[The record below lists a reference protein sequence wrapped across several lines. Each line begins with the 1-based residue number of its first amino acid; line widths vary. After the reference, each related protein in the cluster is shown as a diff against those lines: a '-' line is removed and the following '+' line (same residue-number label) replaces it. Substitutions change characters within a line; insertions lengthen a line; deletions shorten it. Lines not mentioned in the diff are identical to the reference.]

1 MPQIIRTEYACF
13 ARWTY
18 SATPYAVG
26 TREAY
31 RSSTNHDPVLTT
43 DADLQT
49 QFREGV
55 VDGNTLTLTIA
66 DGIGGTYRTLVT
78 GNVLDGTAVTV
89 ETVCTLTYDDGTT
102 AEQATSQTLTVQGT
116 AVEPGK
122 VHLTLIDLEDARL
135 GTLYPSNTYTADL
148 FRDIDGGFAGRA
160 IPYPVGTCRKFNA
173 PQLYA
178 DSVRAQ
184 WFHSVCD
191 ASGFLTLTIAAINT
205 GSKTFSVAG
214 DYTDRISAGT
224 IVYSNAASANPGRY
238 TVTAAVYSAPNTV
251 ITVSETISSGTV
263 SGALVVPPTVLAVY
277 RDGRLVDSSE
287 YTVELAYPASGQL
300 DDSDFDNSPAVWTTA
315 GVGTGTAA
323 LTGGVARFT
332 GDGTATNFG
341 RIQYGGTSRT
351 ALPRAYA
358 LATLT
363 LAAGSRVRLAT
374 STTSTG
380 GTIIASAGTHTVP
393 VDVTITT
400 GAIGLCIGNANTG
413 SATTVD
419 VDDLSLN
426 TTHTLL
432 MIRFVR
438 EQVGF
443 DGRPYTI
450 QADVRGTVSRNVAD
464 EVSRLLTA
472 AGATPDSTS
481 FGTAQTYATTH
492 GMLVDVDHGRGDD
505 REGGQRTLRALLD
518 DLLFIARATLSRN
531 SSGHWVITQDK
542 TASTAET
549 LDEDAGDLVE
559 VQRLDQPPKPVSIGI
574 RFAPNPRDPANL
586 TYTITRTVSGGTLP
600 AESPRDVRYLTDAT
614 AADRLA
620 CYLALRMQYG
630 ARLKFR
636 RWQSARTM
644 GEVVNLTSTPTYP
657 GARDWFIDQVQQI
670 PGGVQ
675 CEARQY
681 AAAVHTYSAG
691 TLPNGA
697 TTSYQPDYSQTPPSA
712 PTGMAITAGS
722 VATANDGTMTAR
734 VTVKA
739 TPPSVNWA
747 EIWFAVIHNTTNEI
761 AALVRGDSIGGGEY
775 GCTASGIRPGE
786 VYKLQSYAVNAFAVQ
801 GSVQSTF
808 NATAIGGG
816 GAVTTFTAPGQTSV
830 PSDVSSCTATQRMG
844 RIVDVTWPTVSGAA
858 VWGYILEREV
868 SSVWTEVWRG
878 QATNYRDTTVAM
890 GTAYRYRVKARD
902 TYGNVSASWA
912 TSGTVTPSGNVNGG
926 SGGDLNT
933 NTVAT
938 DNRTSTS
945 GVSYTYTTL
954 DGLAMQSADG
964 ILGKS
969 ISHSLGKLP
978 VVGGVVMNTASG
990 RIIGAPANPTATTID
1005 VVCMGG
1011 IVNGLTDTSN
1021 TNFSGSYV
1029 ESELDNHLHDLT
1041 FNVVANGDTA
1051 TVYIW

>member
-1 MPQIIRTEYACF
+1 MPQVATTHYACF

-18 SATPYAVG
+18 SAVDYAVG
-26 TREAY
+26 TDEGY
-31 RSSTNHDPVLTT
+31 RSGTNHDPVLTT

-102 AEQATSQTLTVQGT
+102 AEQTASQTLTVQGT

-135 GTLYPSNTYTADL
+135 ATLYPSNTYTADL
-148 FRDIDGGFAGRA
+148 FRDLDGGFAGRA
-160 IPYPVGTCRKFNA
+160 IPYPVGTCRKFTC
-173 PQLYA
+173 PQLFA
-178 DSVRAQ
+178 DSARAQ

-205 GSKTFSVAG
+205 GAKTFSVAG
-214 DYTDRISAGT
+214 DYADRISAGT
-224 IVYSNAASANPGRY
+224 VIYANAASANPGRY
-238 TVTAAVYSAPNTV
+238 TVTGAVFSTPNTV

-263 SGALVVPPTVLAVY
+263 SGALIVPPTVLAVY
-277 RDGRLVDSSE
+277 RDGRLVASSE
-287 YTVELAYPASGQL
+287 YTVELAWPASGQL
-300 DDSDFDNSPAVWTTA
+300 DDSDFDNSPAVWTAA
-315 GVGTGTAA
+315 GVGTGTAT

-332 GDGTATNFG
+332 GDGTATNYG
-341 RIQYGGTSRT
+341 RVNYGGATRT
-351 ALPRAYA
+351 ALPRAYV

-363 LAAGSRVRLAT
+363 LAAGSRARLAT
-374 STTSTG
+374 TATVTAGTVITS
-380 GTIIASAGTHTVP
+380 SGTHTAP
-393 VDVTITT
+393 VQVANST
-400 GAIGLCIGNANTG
+400 GNIDLYIGNANTG

-419 VDDLSLN
+419 VDDLSMN

-432 MIRFVR
+432 MLRFVR

-443 DGRPYTI
+443 DGRPYSI
-450 QADVRGTVSRNVAD
+450 QADVRGIVSRNVAD
-464 EVSRLLTA
+464 EISRLLTA
-472 AGATPDSTS
+472 AGATPDATS
-481 FGTAQTYATTH
+481 FAAAQTYATTH

-559 VQRLDQPPKPVSIGI
+559 VRRLDQPPKPVSIGI

-600 AESPRDVRYLTDAT
+600 AEQPRDVRYLTDAT

-620 CYLALRMQYG
+620 CYLALRAQYG

-636 RWQSARTM
+636 RWLAARTL

-697 TTSYQPDYSQTPPSA
+697 TTAYQPDYSQTPPSA

-734 VTVKA
+734 VTAKA

-747 EIWFAVIHNTTNEI
+747 ELWLTAIHNTTNEI
-761 AALVRGDSIGGGEY
+761 SALVRADSIGGGEY
-775 GCTASGIRPGE
+775 GATLTGLRPGE

-801 GSVQSTF
+801 GSVATTF

-816 GAVTTFTAPGQTSV
+816 ATDTTFTAPGQTTL
-830 PSDVSSCTATQRMG
+830 PGDVASISATQRMG
-844 RIVDVTWPTVSGAA
+844 RIVEVTWTAVSAA
-858 VWGYILEREV
+858 ALWGYVLEREV
-868 SSVWTEVWRG
+868 SGVWTEVWRG
-878 QATNYRDTTVAM
+878 QATNYRDTDVTMA
-890 GTAYRYRVKARD
+890 TAYRYRVKARD
-902 TYGNVSASWA
+902 TYGNVSANWA
-912 TSGTVTPSGNVNGG
+912 TSGTVTPSGNVTGG
-926 SGGDLNT
+926 SGGDLGTDTVETSNRTAT
-933 NTVAT
+933 NTF
-938 DNRTSTS
+938 S
-945 GVSYTYTTL
+945 VSYTNPGALQAQT
-954 DGLAMQSADG
+954 QS
-964 ILGKS
+964 LT
-969 ISHSLGKLP
+969 HSLGKVPLL
-978 VVGGVVMNTASG
+978 
-990 RIIGAPANPTATTID
+990 TID
-1005 VVCMGG
+1005 TAGKASVLVTLKNVTTTAADVL
-1011 IVNGLTDTSN
+1011 IVGTGNGSTNPVSPTDPH
-1021 TNFSGSYV
+1021 
-1029 ESELDNHLHDLT
+1029 DHLLLGFT
-1041 FNVVANGDTA
+1041 EAG
-1051 TVYIW
+1051 TVYVRVW

>member
-1 MPQIIRTEYACF
+1 MPQIIRTDYACF

-18 SATPYAVG
+18 SGTPYAVG
-26 TREAY
+26 TDEAY

-102 AEQATSQTLTVQGT
+102 AEQATSQALTVQGT

-160 IPYPVGTCRKFNA
+160 IPFPVGTCRKFTA

-224 IVYSNAASANPGRY
+224 VVYSNAASANPGRY
-238 TVTAAVYSAPNTV
+238 TVTGAVYSAPNTV
-251 ITVSETISSGTV
+251 ITVSETIGSGTV
-263 SGALVVPPTVLAVY
+263 SGALIVPPTVLAVY
-277 RDGRLVDSSE
+277 RDGRLVDASE

-300 DDSDFDNSPAVWTTA
+300 DDSDFDNSPAVWTAA
-315 GVGTGTAA
+315 GIGTGTAA

-332 GDGTATNFG
+332 GDGTATNYG
-341 RIQYGGTSRT
+341 RVNYGGTSRT
-351 ALPRAYA
+351 TLPRAYV

-363 LAAGSRVRLAT
+363 LAAGSRARLAT
-374 STTSTG
+374 TATATAGTVITSTG
-380 GTIIASAGTHTVP
+380 THTAP
-393 VDVTITT
+393 VQAVATSGGIDLYIS
-400 GAIGLCIGNANTG
+400 NANTG

-450 QADVRGTVSRNVAD
+450 QADVRGTVSRNVVD
-464 EVSRLLTA
+464 EVSRLITA

-559 VQRLDQPPKPVSIGI
+559 VQRLDQPPKPTSIGI

-600 AESPRDVRYLTDAT
+600 AEQPRDVRYLTDAT

-620 CYLALRMQYG
+620 CYLALRAQYG

-636 RWQSARTM
+636 RWLAARTL

-657 GARDWFIDQVQQI
+657 GARDWFVDQVQQI
-670 PGGVQ
+670 PGGVA

-681 AAAVHTYSAG
+681 DAAVHTYSAG

-697 TTSYQPDYSQTPPSA
+697 TTAYQPDYSQTPPSA
-712 PTGMAITAGS
+712 PSGLRIVAGTGTGI
-722 VATANDGTMTAR
+722 ATANDGTMISRLQAA
-734 VTVKA
+734 A

-747 EIWFAVIHNTTNEI
+747 EIWFVCIHNVTGEI
-761 AALVRGDSIGGGEY
+761 ASLVRGE
-775 GCTASGIRPGE
+775 ASGTEYVATLAGLRPGE
-786 VYKLQSYAVNAFAVQ
+786 VYKLQSYAVNAFNVQ
-801 GSVQSTF
+801 GVVQSTF

-816 GAVTTFTAPGQTSV
+816 TTDTTFTSPGQTAV
-830 PSDVSSCTATQRMG
+830 PGNVSSCNPTQRMG
-844 RIVDVTWPTVSGAA
+844 RIIDVTWPTVSGAA
-858 VWGYILEREV
+858 IWGYVLEREV
-868 SSVWTEVWRG
+868 SGVWTEIWRG
-878 QATNYRDTTVAM
+878 QGSTYSDTTVAI

-902 TYGNVSASWA
+902 TYGNLSASWA
-912 TSGTVTPSGNVNGG
+912 TSGTVTPSGNVTGG
-926 SGGDLNT
+926 SGGDLGTDTVETSNRTAT
-933 NTVAT
+933 NTFSV
-938 DNRTSTS
+938 
-945 GVSYTYTTL
+945 GYTNPGALQTQTQ
-954 DGLAMQSADG
+954 A
-964 ILGKS
+964 IT
-969 ISHSLGKLP
+969 HSLGKIPLLTLDL
-978 VVGGVVMNTASG
+978 GGKSSALGVLQNVTTTQASV
-990 RIIGAPANPTATTID
+990 TI
-1005 VVCMGG
+1005 MGTG
-1011 IVNGLTDTSN
+1011 
-1021 TNFSGSYV
+1021 SGGTGNNLSAGDPHV
-1029 ESELDNHLHDLT
+1029 HDLT
-1041 FNVVANGDTA
+1041 GWVEGGSAYVR
-1051 TVYIW
+1051 VW

>member
-1 MPQIIRTEYACF
+1 MPQIIRTDYACF

-178 DSVRAQ
+178 DSIGSQ
-184 WFHSVCD
+184 WFHAVAD
-191 ASGFLTLTIAAINT
+191 ASGLRTLPITGIAAGALGVGYFEVDGDIS
-205 GSKTFSVAG
+205 GYIEALKTVI
-214 DYTDRISAGT
+214 YC
-224 IVYSNAASANPGRY
+224 NAASANPGRY
-238 TVTAAVYSAPNTV
+238 RVFNAQYEFLTAGRTTLFVF
-251 ITVSETISSGTV
+251 ETITTATV
-263 SGALVVPPTVLAVY
+263 SGSILLPPSVLAVY

-287 YTVELAYPASGQL
+287 YTVELAYPTSGQIG
-300 DDSDFDNSPAVWTTA
+300 DSDFDNSPATWTATNT
-315 GVGTGTAA
+315 GTGTAS
-323 LTGGVARFT
+323 LTGGRGRVT
-332 GDGTATNFG
+332 GDG
-341 RIQYGGTSRT
+341 GTSNYGRLT
-351 ALPRAYA
+351 TSGTTPTTLPGSYA
-358 LATLT
+358 LATITVATGTRGRLYSST
-363 LAAGSRVRLAT
+363 ISGGSC
-374 STTSTG
+374 
-380 GTIIASAGTHTVP
+380 IASAGTHTVP
-393 VDVTITT
+393 VLQELTT
-400 GAIGLCIGNANTG
+400 GYARVNATNYNTG
-413 SATTVD
+413 SSATTE

-432 MIRFVR
+432 MLRFVR

-443 DGRPYTI
+443 DGRPYSIT
-450 QADVRGTVSRNVAD
+450 ADVRGTVSRNVSD

-531 SSGHWVITQDK
+531 SAGHWVITQDK

-559 VQRLDQPPKPVSIGI
+559 VQRLDQPPKPTSIGI

-600 AESPRDVRYLTDAT
+600 AEQPRDVRYLTDAT

-747 EIWFAVIHNTTNEI
+747 ELWFAVIHNTTNEI

-808 NATAIGGG
+808 SATAIGGG

-902 TYGNVSASWA
+902 TYGNVSANWA

-926 SGGDLNT
+926 SGGDIGTDTVDTTNRTAT
-933 NTVAT
+933 NTF
-938 DNRTSTS
+938 S
-945 GVSYTYTTL
+945 VSYTNPRALDTT
-954 DGLAMQSADG
+954 SV
-964 ILGKS
+964 S
-969 ISHSLGKLP
+969 ITHSLGKVPLL
-978 VVGGVVMNTASG
+978 
-990 RIIGAPANPTATTID
+990 TID
-1005 VVCMGG
+1005 TSGKTDVICALKNVGTTTADVLVMGTG
-1011 IVNGLTDTSN
+1011 NGFTEDTTTPAAGVLHSHALVY
-1021 TNFSGSYV
+1021 FPGSGTAYV
-1029 ESELDNHLHDLT
+1029 R
-1041 FNVVANGDTA
+1041 V
-1051 TVYIW
+1051 W

>member
-1 MPQIIRTEYACF
+1 MPQIIRTDYACF

-26 TREAY
+26 TDEAY

-49 QFREGV
+49 QFRDGV

-66 DGIGGTYRTLVT
+66 ASIGGTYQTLVT

-116 AVEPGK
+116 AAEAGK
-122 VHLTLIDLEDARL
+122 VYLTLKDLEDSRL
-135 GTLYPSNTYTADL
+135 ATLYPSNTYTADL

-160 IPYPVGTCRKFNA
+160 IPYPVGTCRKFA
-173 PQLYA
+173 CPQLYA
-178 DSVRAQ
+178 DSIGSQ
-184 WFHSVCD
+184 WFHAVAD
-191 ASGFLTLTIAAINT
+191 ASGLRTLPIT
-205 GSKTFSVAG
+205 GIGAGGLGVGYFEVDGDITGYIEALKSVI
-214 DYTDRISAGT
+214 YC
-224 IVYSNAASANPGRY
+224 NAASANPGRY
-238 TVTAAVYSAPNTV
+238 RVFNAQYELYTAGRTTLFVFENIATA
-251 ITVSETISSGTV
+251 TV
-263 SGALVVPPTVLAVY
+263 SGSILLPPSVLAVY
-277 RDGRLVDSSE
+277 RDGRLVDTSE
-287 YTVELAYPASGQL
+287 YTVHLSYPSAVQIA
-300 DDSDFDNSPAVWTTA
+300 DSDFDNSPAAWTGTNT
-315 GVGTGTAA
+315 GTGTAS
-323 LTGGVARFT
+323 LTGGRGRLT
-332 GDGTATNFG
+332 GDGGTSNYGRLTTAGTTPSTSPG
-341 RIQYGGTSRT
+341 LYVLATITVSTGTRVRLYGGTDHT
-351 ALPRAYA
+351 A
-358 LATLT
+358 
-363 LAAGSRVRLAT
+363 
-374 STTSTG
+374 
-380 GTIIASAGTHTVP
+380 GTCISSAGTHTVP
-393 VDVTITT
+393 V
-400 GAIGLCIGNANTG
+400 LQSNASGYPRVNLTNYNTG
-413 SATTVD
+413 SASTTE

-432 MIRFVR
+432 LIRFVR

-443 DGRPYTI
+443 DGRPYAI
-450 QADVRGTVSRNVAD
+450 SADVRGVVSRNVAD
-464 EVSRLLTA
+464 EISRLLTA
-472 AGATPDSTS
+472 AGATPDATS

-531 SSGHWVITQDK
+531 SAGHWVITQDK

-559 VQRLDQPPKPVSIGI
+559 VQRLDQPPKPTSIGI

-600 AESPRDVRYLTDAT
+600 AEQPRDVRYLTDAT

-620 CYLALRMQYG
+620 CYLALRAQYG

-636 RWQSARTM
+636 RWLATRTL

-712 PTGMAITAGS
+712 PSGMAITAGS
-722 VATANDGTMTAR
+722 VATAGDGTMTAR

-747 EIWFAVIHNTTNEI
+747 ELWFAVIHNTTNEI

-808 NATAIGGG
+808 SATAIGGG

-830 PSDVSSCTATQRMG
+830 PSDVSSCTTTQRMG
-844 RIVDVTWPTVSGAA
+844 RIVDVTWPVVSGAA
-858 VWGYILEREV
+858 IWGYILEREV

-878 QATNYRDTTVAM
+878 QATSYRDTTVAM

-902 TYGNVSASWA
+902 TYGNVSANWA
-912 TSGTVTPSGNVNGG
+912 TSGTVTPSGNVTGG
-926 SGGDLNT
+926 SGGDLGTDTVETSNRTAT
-933 NTVAT
+933 NTFSIAYT
-938 DNRTSTS
+938 NPGALQT
-945 GVSYTYTTL
+945 GSYTIT
-954 DGLAMQSADG
+954 
-964 ILGKS
+964 
-969 ISHSLGKLP
+969 HSLGKMPLLT
-978 VVGGVVMNTASG
+978 VDTAG
-990 RIIGAPANPTATTID
+990 K
-1005 VVCMGG
+1005 
-1011 IVNGLTDTSN
+1011 TS
-1021 TNFSGSYV
+1021 V
-1029 ESELDNHLHDLT
+1029 IAALHDVTTTTAIALVMGT
-1041 FNVVANGDTA
+1041 GSGITDDVAPTNPHHHIVLGWTEA
-1051 TVYIW
+1051 GTVYVRVW

>member
-1 MPQIIRTEYACF
+1 MPQIIRTDYACF

-26 TREAY
+26 TDEGY

-160 IPYPVGTCRKFNA
+160 IPQPIGTCRKFA
-173 PQLYA
+173 CPQLYA
-178 DSVRAQ
+178 DTLTPQ
-184 WFHSVCD
+184 YFHAVCD
-191 ASGFLTLTIAAINT
+191 GSGINYLIIAIAAINT
-205 GSKTFSVAG
+205 GAKTFSVAG
-214 DYTDRISAGT
+214 DYTDTISAGT
-224 IVYSNAASANPGRY
+224 IIFCDMSSANPGRY
-238 TVTAAVYSAPNTV
+238 TVTGAVYSAPNTV
-251 ITVSETISSGTV
+251 ITVSETIASGTV
-263 SGALVVPPTVLAVY
+263 SGNIGVMPTVLAVY
-277 RDGRLVDSSE
+277 RDGRLVASSE
-287 YTVELAYPASGQL
+287 YTVHLAFAAVAQINDG
-300 DDSDFDNSPAVWTTA
+300 DFDNSPATWTGTNT
-315 GVGTGTAA
+315 GTGTAS
-323 LTGGVARFT
+323 LTGGRGRLT
-332 GDGTATNFG
+332 GDG
-341 RIQYGGTSRT
+341 GTSNYGRLT
-351 ALPRAYA
+351 SAGTTPGIIPGMYA
-358 LATLT
+358 LATVT
-363 LAAGSRVRLAT
+363 LATGSRVRLYS
-374 STTSTG
+374 STHTA
-380 GTIIASAGTHTVP
+380 GTCITSAGTHTVP
-393 VDVTITT
+393 VLQENTSGYPRVNFT
-400 GAIGLCIGNANTG
+400 NYNTG
-413 SATTVD
+413 SASTTE
-419 VDDLSLN
+419 VDDLSIN
-426 TTHTLL
+426 RTHNIVL
-432 MIRFVR
+432 IKFAR

-443 DGRPYTI
+443 DGRPYLI
-450 QADVRGTVSRNVAD
+450 QADVRGVYSRNVVD
-464 EVSRLLTA
+464 EIDRLITA
-472 AGATPDSTS
+472 SGATVNSAS
-481 FGTAQTYATTH
+481 FATARSYATTH

-531 SSGHWVITQDK
+531 SAGHWVITQDK

-600 AESPRDVRYLTDAT
+600 AEQPRDVRYLTDAT

-712 PTGMAITAGS
+712 PAGMAITAGS

-902 TYGNVSASWA
+902 TYGNVSANWA
-912 TSGTVTPSGNVNGG
+912 TSGTVTPSGNVIGG
-926 SGGDLNT
+926 GGGGDL
-933 NTVAT
+933 AT
-938 DNRTSTS
+938 DTVDPVNRTAVST
-945 GVSYTYTTL
+945 VSTAWDMNGIRAQFYTI
-954 DGLAMQSADG
+954 A
-964 ILGKS
+964 
-969 ISHSLGKLP
+969 HSLGKVPLATWSNNGP
-978 VVGGVVMNTASG
+978 INNILTIVSPTTTNVILQVNYVGGSG
-990 RIIGAPANPTATTID
+990 TKTQ
-1005 VVCMGG
+1005 
-1011 IVNGLTDTSN
+1011 
-1021 TNFSGSYV
+1021 TNNSAGDPHDHNQPV
-1029 ESELDNHLHDLT
+1029 GTGLDN
-1041 FNVVANGDTA
+1041 GTA